1 MSLKP
6 AIGVIGGL
14 GPQASALLY
23 RLLIDRAPL
32 HTQLRDTS
40 DYPRVALL
48 STALP
53 NKLQNGEITDP
64 AVLGGIVALL
74 QEEVRLLEQCGAIV
88 NAVACNTAHLA
99 LPQLQSVTSIP
110 FLSIIE
116 LVRQR
121 VQKYQKP
128 GYLSTQLTRDMGLY
142 AGVHPNL
149 HAPGDEETQQA
160 EQYIFKLLAGELA
173 PEDRQRFHA
182 FVQNYQKKHG
192 LDAVILACTELP
204 VIYGDTEDC
213 AVISTLEVLADGL
226 LRYYYE
232 HLEEPK

>member
-23 RLLIDRAPL
+23 RLLIDRAPQ
-32 HTQLRDTS
+32 HTRLRDTS
-40 DYPRVALL
+40 DYPRVVLL

-64 AVLGGIVALL
+64 AVLSSIIALL
-74 QEEVRLLEQCGAIV
+74 QEEVRLLERCGAIV

-99 LPQLQSVTSIP
+99 LPQLALVTAVP

-116 LVRQR
+116 LVRQC
-121 VQKYQKP
+121 VKDYQKP
-128 GYLSTQLTRDMGLY
+128 GYLSTRLTRDTGLY
-142 AGVHPNL
+142 AGVHGHL
-149 HAPGDEETQQA
+149 YAPSDEETQQA
-160 EQYIFKLLAGELA
+160 EQYIFKLLTGEFA

-182 FVQNYQKKHG
+182 FVQNYQKIHG

-204 VIYGDTEDC
+204 VIYGSTDG
-213 AVISTLEVLADGL
+213 AVISTLEILADGL
-226 LRYYYE
+226 LQYYYE
-232 HLEEPK
+232 HLEESK